1 MSAQPSWYSSFLS
14 SLSPGTQDVLLAM
27 ARRVRYHAG
36 EFIFR
41 DGDHTTQMFLISTGQ
56 VAILMNG
63 RFGKPT
69 TLVSLGPGDMF
80 GWSALVQPRIA
91 TASARAVTASEVLAI
106 SSEAIIELA
115 KRDAN
120 FGCELYR
127 AVVEVMATRLR
138 ATRLQLLDMFANG

>member
-14 SLSPGTQDVLLAM
+14 CLSPETQDRLLSM
-27 ARRVRYHAG
+27 ARRVRFHAG

-41 DGDHTTQMFLISTGQ
+41 DGDFTTQMFLISTGQ
-56 VAILMNG
+56 VSILMNG

-80 GWSALVQPRIA
+80 GWSALVQPQFA
-91 TASARAVTASEVLAI
+91 TASARAVTTSEVLAI
-106 SSEAIIELA
+106 SAEAIIELA
-115 KRDAN
+115 KGDAE

-127 AVVEVMATRLR
+127 AVIEVMATRLR
-138 ATRLQLLDMFANG
+138 ATRLQLLDLFANG